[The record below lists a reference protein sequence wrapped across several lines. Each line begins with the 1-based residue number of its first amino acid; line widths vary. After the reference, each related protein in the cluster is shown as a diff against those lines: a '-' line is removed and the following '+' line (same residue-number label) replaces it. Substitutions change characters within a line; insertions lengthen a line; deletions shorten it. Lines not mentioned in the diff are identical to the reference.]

1 MKQRVGYFDFL
12 RGVAILLVIAIHT
25 YTVDSFDTPI
35 GFVRIVLR
43 QFCNVAVPLFLAI
56 SGFFMAKKH
65 ILQWQDILPFFR
77 RQLTKIY
84 FPTLIWSIPLLL
96 QFYGQCHDLIKSMIY
111 YVFCGLGVYYF
122 VALILQCYVVTP
134 FIGRLPAR
142 SVLLYSAIISC
153 VSIFCVT
160 YFVSIKGIHVPLFV
174 YAGPL
179 FVWLVFYVLG
189 FSLYHIER
197 SYDVR
202 IPLLVILL
210 GFMLEVIE
218 SYYLIPLN
226 GVGFGIKLSA
236 FLYSFGVIQL
246 LFSDRIISLCDN
258 KCIFYRLLHFVGE
271 LSFGIYLIHYQWII
285 LLRKFFWPNLW
296 SVRWC
301 MTLLFTICSLVLLKK
316 ILPEKI
322 NRYLGLWNV

>member
-56 SGFFMAKKH
+56 SRFFMAKKH

-111 YVFCGLGVYYF
+111 YVLCGLGVYYF

-153 VSIFCVT
+153 VSISCVT

-197 SYDVR
+197 SVF
-202 IPLLVILL
+202 PWKTLSGNVALLPVTCFNFAFYSIKTRDKRSHSTILR
-210 GFMLEVIE
+210 FI
-218 SYYLIPLN
+218 
-226 GVGFGIKLSA
+226 VGIRSTF
-236 FLYSFGVIQL
+236 F
-246 LFSDRIISLCDN
+246 
-258 KCIFYRLLHFVGE
+258 
-271 LSFGIYLIHYQWII
+271 
-285 LLRKFFWPNLW
+285 RK
-296 SVRWC
+296 RH
-301 MTLLFTICSLVLLKK
+301 
-316 ILPEKI
+316 
-322 NRYLGLWNV
+322 